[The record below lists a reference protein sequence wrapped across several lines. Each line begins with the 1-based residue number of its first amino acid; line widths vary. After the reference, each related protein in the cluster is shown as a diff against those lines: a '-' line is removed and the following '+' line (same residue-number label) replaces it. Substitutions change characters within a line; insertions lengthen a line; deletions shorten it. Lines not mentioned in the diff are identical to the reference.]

1 MVNFMF
7 GVFYHSVKSGINRG
21 VVCSLEAT
29 KAAKE
34 RERGAGTQ
42 EVTVKRIRP
51 YSDGKVA

>member
-21 VVCSLEAT
+21 VVRSLEAT